1 MRKAKSSDV
10 CTRGYKKMVYCQ
22 SSALK
27 FTTKRGRFA
36 LADENSG
43 VTKERYELND
53 YIYKRKSK

>member
-10 CTRGYKKMVYCQ
+10 CTRGYKKMVNLQ
-22 SSALK
+22 SSTLK

-36 LADENSG
+36 PADENSG
-43 VTKERYELND
+43 VTKERYELNG